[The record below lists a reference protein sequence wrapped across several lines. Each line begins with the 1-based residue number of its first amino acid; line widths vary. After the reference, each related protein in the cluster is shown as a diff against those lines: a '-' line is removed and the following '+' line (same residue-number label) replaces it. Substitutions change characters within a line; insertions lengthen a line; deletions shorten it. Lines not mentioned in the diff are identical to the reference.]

1 MTRGSLCAYF
11 RASTITGWGRMAAA
25 GLVVSLLPLQDAHPA
40 ETFRQL
46 KGKEIRTKFAGKD
59 FTDDVHWA
67 DAFGRGGRMTS
78 YDMGKKTTGTWRV
91 EKDQLCTTLD
101 GEDRCYLVW
110 ISGTTVQ
117 LRDPDGGAWTLD
129 DVLEKPSKRD

>member
-1 MTRGSLCAYF
+1 MTREDLCSLV
-11 RASTITGWGRMAAA
+11 RALSVNGWGRI
-25 GLVVSLLPLQDAHPA
+25 LVTSLVASLLSVHGTNAA

-46 KGKEIRTKFAGKD
+46 KGKEIKAKFAGRD

-67 DAFGRGGRMTS
+67 DAFRRDGRMTS

-91 EKDQLCTTLD
+91 EKDQLCTALD
-101 GEDRCYLVW
+101 DEDHCYLAW
-110 ISGTTVQ
+110 TSGTTVE

-129 DVLEKPSKRD
+129 GVLERPSKRD

>member
-1 MTRGSLCAYF
+1 MTSENLCSSV
-11 RASTITGWGRMAAA
+11 RALAVNGWGRILAASLVA
-25 GLVVSLLPLQDAHPA
+25 GLLSVQGADAA

-46 KGKEIRTKFAGKD
+46 KGKEIRAKFAGRD

-67 DAFGRGGRMTS
+67 DAFGRDGRMTS

-91 EKDQLCTTLD
+91 EKDQLCTSLD
-101 GEDRCYLVW
+101 EEDRCYLVW
-110 ISGTTVQ
+110 TSGTTVQ

-129 DVLEKPSKRD
+129 GVLEKPSKRD